1 MGKAKKLLIVG
12 GVFVVGAVLLV
23 TGWIEY
29 RNSKKLAAE
38 GKAVTADVVSKD
50 IERGRRGR
58 KSYYL
63 EVQFP
68 TESGPSSQRVR
79 VSSSQYDAANPG
91 GTVPAHYLPG
101 NPKVCQVGGT
111 VQTEWS
117 GLAAGF
123 GAWVLSAILGFSK
136 TQERGE
142 GAESSEGTA
151 SVKPDLASGDSGS
164 DNQEA
169 A

>member
-12 GVFVVGAVLLV
+12 GVFVVGTVLLI

-38 GKAVTADVVSKD
+38 GKAVTAEVVSKD
-50 IERGRRGR
+50 IEHGRRGR

-68 TESGPSSQRVR
+68 TEAGVSSQRVR
-79 VSSSQYDAANPG
+79 VSSSQYDAANAG

-101 NPKVCQVGGT
+101 DPKVCQVGGK
-111 VQTEWS
+111 VQTEWG
-117 GLAAGF
+117 GLAVGF
-123 GAWVLSAILGFSK
+123 GAWVLSAILCFSK
-136 TQERGE
+136 EKGE
-142 GAESSEGTA
+142 GAENGEGTGSA
-151 SVKPDLASGDSGS
+151 KSDAASGDSGS
-164 DNQEA
+164 DNQA
-169 A
+169 AA